1 MGDGDWTGAPVFLLF
16 LPGAIFPL
24 TFFFKWLTFKIALP
38 DVLEIPIR
46 YLLVAAFI
54 ESVSPLLIALT
65 AFLIVL
71 VSIRF
76 LIKMRIEF
84 NTPAI
89 FLSGL
94 FLFNWAINHHILAK
108 ILKKY
113 YTNYMYM
120 LLIFA
125 AAAIGT
131 ASFPLAWLFVD
142 RLLKL

>member
-16 LPGAIFPL
+16 LPGVIFPL
-24 TFFFKWLTFKIALP
+24 TFFLKWLTFKIALP
-38 DVLEIPIR
+38 DILPDLLKIPMR

-54 ESVSPLLIALT
+54 ESAAPLLI

-71 VSIRF
+71 VSIGF
-76 LIKMRIEF
+76 LIDMKIEF
-84 NTPAI
+84 NAPAI

-94 FLFNWAINHHILAK
+94 FLFNWAINHHILVK
-108 ILKKY
+108 VLKKY
-113 YTNYMYM
+113 YSNYM

-131 ASFPLAWLFVD
+131 ASFPLAWLAVD
-142 RLLKL
+142 RLLRL